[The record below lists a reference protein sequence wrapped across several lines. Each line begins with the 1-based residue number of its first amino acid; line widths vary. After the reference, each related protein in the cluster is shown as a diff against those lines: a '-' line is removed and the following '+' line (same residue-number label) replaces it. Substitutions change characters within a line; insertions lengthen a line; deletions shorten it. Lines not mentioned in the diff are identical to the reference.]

1 MSIQSMRNATKNKK
15 WVMVVVVC
23 ALIVGLLITYAA
35 TANQS
40 GGISSNDLQAQIEA
54 YNNAIEAT
62 KQDLTETPD
71 DFSLL
76 SNLGEQYYNLAV
88 AYSQQASTAES
99 EQKLAEADIAM
110 TNAQESLNQSAGYYI
125 QALDHAPEALNDKGR
140 ADILMKIGGS
150 YLLAGDSSK
159 GNDYLRQGLEKAPLD
174 FDNNVLY
181 AQYMLLQG
189 RTAEAQATLEY
200 YKEQLPEGDANIA
213 NIDTMLENLQ
223 AQLDAEA
230 KAAEDANEQIGVKE
244 NDNVDEVAP
253 TDGDDTATPED
264 GTSTD
269 DNASAAE

>member
-15 WVMVVVVC
+15 WVMVVIVC

-40 GGISSNDLQAQIEA
+40 SGISSNDLQAQIEA

-99 EQKLAEADIAM
+99 EQKLEEADAAM
-110 TNAQESLNQSAGYYI
+110 VNAQEALNESAEYYV
-125 QALDHAPEALNDKGR
+125 QALDNAPEALNDKGR

-159 GNDYLRQGLEKAPLD
+159 GNDYLRQGLEQAPLD

-230 KAAEDANEQIGVKE
+230 EAAEDANEQIGVKE
-244 NDNVDEVAP
+244 NDNVDDVAP
-253 TDGDDTATPED
+253 ADGDNAATPED

-269 DNASAAE
+269 DSTGAAE

>member
-159 GNDYLRQGLEKAPLD
+159 GNDYLRQGLEKAPP
-174 FDNNVLY
+174 
-181 AQYMLLQG
+181 
-189 RTAEAQATLEY
+189 LE
-200 YKEQLPEGDANIA
+200 
-213 NIDTMLENLQ
+213 
-223 AQLDAEA
+223 
-230 KAAEDANEQIGVKE
+230 
-244 NDNVDEVAP
+244 
-253 TDGDDTATPED
+253 
-264 GTSTD
+264 
-269 DNASAAE
+269 

>member
-88 AYSQQASTAES
+88 A
-99 EQKLAEADIAM
+99 I
-110 TNAQESLNQSAGYYI
+110 
-125 QALDHAPEALNDKGR
+125 
-140 ADILMKIGGS
+140 
-150 YLLAGDSSK
+150 
-159 GNDYLRQGLEKAPLD
+159 
-174 FDNNVLY
+174 
-181 AQYMLLQG
+181 
-189 RTAEAQATLEY
+189 
-200 YKEQLPEGDANIA
+200 
-213 NIDTMLENLQ
+213 
-223 AQLDAEA
+223 
-230 KAAEDANEQIGVKE
+230 
-244 NDNVDEVAP
+244 
-253 TDGDDTATPED
+253 
-264 GTSTD
+264 
-269 DNASAAE
+269 